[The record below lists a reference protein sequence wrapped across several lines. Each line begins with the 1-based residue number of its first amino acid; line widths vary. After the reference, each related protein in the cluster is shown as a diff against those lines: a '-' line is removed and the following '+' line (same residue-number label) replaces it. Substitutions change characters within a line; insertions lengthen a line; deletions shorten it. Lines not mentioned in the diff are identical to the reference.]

1 MTNDEWRMTNEGS
14 NAEMTNDVR
23 KMIDQGFQSF
33 YSDASAETK
42 MDLAPLIEQIQKN
55 LQGLGQ

>member
-1 MTNDEWRMTNEGS
+1 
-14 NAEMTNDVR
+14 
-23 KMIDQGFQSF
+23 MIDQGLQSF
-33 YSDASAETK
+33 YSDASAVTK